1 MADKAP
7 DTKME
12 GEPLDSDAVAAGII
26 AVAPLSYMGIHV
38 ASHVTED
45 EYRSLVV
52 AIISAVDAY
61 RAGQSI

>member
-1 MADKAP
+1 MADV
-7 DTKME
+7 KME

-26 AVAPLSYMGIHV
+26 AAKNVIAPLSYMGIHV